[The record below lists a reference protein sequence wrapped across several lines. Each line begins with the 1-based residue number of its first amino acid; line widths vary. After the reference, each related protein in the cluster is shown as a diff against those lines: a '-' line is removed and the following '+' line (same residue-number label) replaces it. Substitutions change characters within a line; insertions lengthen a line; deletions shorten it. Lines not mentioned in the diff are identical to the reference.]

1 MCDWHTVSSPK
12 TGSLVSPNCG
22 CWCVHSR
29 FWWFHTLENIWPLI
43 DLWSGKREVLMEKF
57 TFQHEVDWY
66 FDLPTIPNHWLN
78 LFKNSDDKDYYW
90 AFQHSHPLF
99 VYLFFNPDIM
109 TLRHRLE
116 KSFALLLLWKKP
128 SKSGDVFWSGHFQT
142 ETQVDFFLL
151 TKLWSNRGLFS
162 SEEMAELKK
171 CFDTKGFQVGAS
183 ATGSSQTSAN

>member
-1 MCDWHTVSSPK
+1 MWLTHCIIAKNRFSSISQLWLLMCTLAVLMIPHTWKYLAFDWSLIREKRSSDGK
-12 TGSLVSPNCG
+12 VHFFAWGRLIFWFGNNSKSLV
-22 CWCVHSR
+22 
-29 FWWFHTLENIWPLI
+29 EPL
-43 DLWSGKREVLMEKF
+43 
-57 TFQHEVDWY
+57 Q
-66 FDLPTIPNHWLN
+66 
-78 LFKNSDDKDYYW
+78 NSDDKDYYW

-142 ETQVDFFLL
+142 ETQVNFFLL
-151 TKLWSNRGLFS
+151 TTLLLNRGLFS
-162 SEEMAELKK
+162 SEEMAELQK

-183 ATGSSQTSAN
+183 ADGSSQTSAN